1 LYDVR
6 RPLRTKKILNI
17 ASPYF
22 VHGPKGEKEAD
33 SPRATLPALRAS
45 VYYAKSRKRS
55 AVAIGRRPLF
65 GTGATTFRIFQKRLS
80 AVKNRITLALVALL
94 IAALTLPMLVSA
106 QQPKQSQSGEPA
118 ATTRP
123 NGTTNR
129 RGIRPPRI
137 INEAASG
144 VERDFAEALTIIQE
158 NYIDGNK
165 LDYNSVFKSS
175 IIGMLRSLDPH
186 SNYYDREEFDELKTD
201 QRSEYY
207 GIGASIQNQTIG
219 EQTDTYIMATF
230 DRSPAAR
237 AGLRYG
243 DKITAVDGVSM
254 SGKFSSEV
262 RDKIRGPRGSTVKI
276 TVERAATLKPETVEI
291 TRDAVPQPSV
301 PDAYM
306 IKPGVGYIG
315 MTQGFNYTT
324 ADELQ
329 EKLDDLHAQ
338 GMQSLVL
345 DLRNNPGGFLD
356 QAIRVSEKFLQ
367 RGQNILTQKGRD
379 GLGDKTYESSNRNP
393 DPTPLVILV
402 NSNTASASEIV
413 AGAMQDH
420 DRALIVGQTSFG
432 KGLVQG
438 IFQMEYG
445 TGLTLTTAK
454 YYTPSGRLIQ
464 RDYSNGG
471 FYDYYTRGGTIALDK
486 KDEQTKPAG
495 PESKTDTGRS
505 VYGGGGISPDEPVKA
520 RTINASQARLRNP
533 IFAFT
538 RELVNGR
545 INGFDNYKVGR
556 AIDFEKRL
564 EASEYR
570 VTDDLFKA
578 FKEFVVKNPDW
589 KITAQQL
596 DRSRSFID
604 LEMRYNIV
612 TAAYGRVTADQVLI
626 GDDPQ
631 VEKAIAVMPKA
642 RELAMAAMNRR
653 TQP

>member
-1 LYDVR
+1 
-6 RPLRTKKILNI
+6 
-17 ASPYF
+17 
-22 VHGPKGEKEAD
+22 
-33 SPRATLPALRAS
+33 
-45 VYYAKSRKRS
+45 
-55 AVAIGRRPLF
+55 
-65 GTGATTFRIFQKRLS
+65 
-80 AVKNRITLALVALL
+80 VKNRISLALVALL
-94 IAALTLPMLVSA
+94 TVALVLPIFVAA
-106 QQPKQSQSGEPA
+106 QQTRQAQPVTPQTNDRPGSTTPRR
-118 ATTRP
+118 AT
-123 NGTTNR
+123 
-129 RGIRPPRI
+129 RPPRI
-137 INEAASG
+137 MSEAASG
-144 VERDFAEALTIIQE
+144 VEKDFAEALTIIQE
-158 NYIDGNK
+158 NYVDGKK
-165 LDYNSVFKSS
+165 LDYNTVFKSS

-201 QRSEYY
+201 QRSEYF

-219 EQTDTYIMATF
+219 EKTETYIMATF

-243 DKITAVDGVSM
+243 DKIVAVDGEKM

-276 TVERAATLKPETVEI
+276 TVERASSLKEETVEI
-291 TRDAVPQPSV
+291 TRDAVPQPSI

-329 EKLDDLHAQ
+329 AALDDLHAQ
-338 GMQSLVL
+338 GMHSLVL

-367 RGQNILTQKGRD
+367 SGQAILTQKGRN
-379 GLGDKTYESSNRNP
+379 GLGDKSYRSENRSP
-393 DPTPLVILV
+393 DATPLVILV
-402 NSNTASASEIV
+402 NGNTASASEIV

-438 IFQMEYG
+438 IFPMEYG

-471 FYDYYTRGGTIALDK
+471 FYDYYTRGGTIALDQK
-486 KDEQTKPAG
+486 EQATKPSG

-505 VYGGGGISPDEPVKA
+505 VYGGGGIQPDEAIKA
-520 RTINASQARLRNP
+520 RTINPSQARLRNP
-533 IFAFT
+533 VFAFT

-545 INGFDNYKVGR
+545 INGFDNYKVQR
-556 AIDFEKRL
+556 AIDFDHRL
-564 EASEYR
+564 EASDFKITE
-570 VTDDLFKA
+570 DLFKA
-578 FKEFVVKNPDW
+578 FKEFVTKNPEW
-589 KITAQQL
+589 KTTAQQL
-596 DRSRSFID
+596 DRNRSF
-604 LEMRYNIV
+604 LELELRYNIV
-612 TAAYGRVTADQVLI
+612 TAAYGRVSADQVFI
-626 GDDPQ
+626 TDDPQ
-631 VEKAIAVMPKA
+631 VAKAIDVMPKA
-642 RELAMAAMNRR
+642 RELAMAAMNRK

>member
-1 LYDVR
+1 
-6 RPLRTKKILNI
+6 
-17 ASPYF
+17 
-22 VHGPKGEKEAD
+22 
-33 SPRATLPALRAS
+33 
-45 VYYAKSRKRS
+45 
-55 AVAIGRRPLF
+55 
-65 GTGATTFRIFQKRLS
+65 
-80 AVKNRITLALVALL
+80 
-94 IAALTLPMLVSA
+94 MLVSA
-106 QQPKQSQSGEPA
+106 QQPRTTQPADPSTTIRPSGTA
-118 ATTRP
+118 A
-123 NGTTNR
+123 R
-129 RGIRPPRI
+129 RGTRAPRI

-144 VERDFAEALTIIQE
+144 VERDFSEALTIIQE

-165 LDYNSVFKSS
+165 LDYNTVFKSS

-262 RDKIRGPRGSTVKI
+262 RDKIRGPRGSTVKV
-276 TVERAATLKPETVEI
+276 TVERASNLKQETVEI
-291 TRDAVPQPSV
+291 TRDAVPQPSI

-329 EKLDDLHAQ
+329 AALDDLHAQ

-393 DPTPLVILV
+393 DATPLVILV

-486 KDEQTKPAG
+486 KDEQAKPAG

-505 VYGGGGISPDEPVKA
+505 VYGGGGIQPDETIKP

-538 RELVNGR
+538 RDLVNGR

-564 EASEYR
+564 EASEYKI
-570 VTDDLFKA
+570 TDDLFKA

-596 DRSRSFID
+596 DRSRSFIV

-612 TAAYGRVTADQVLI
+612 TAAYGRVTADQVLV